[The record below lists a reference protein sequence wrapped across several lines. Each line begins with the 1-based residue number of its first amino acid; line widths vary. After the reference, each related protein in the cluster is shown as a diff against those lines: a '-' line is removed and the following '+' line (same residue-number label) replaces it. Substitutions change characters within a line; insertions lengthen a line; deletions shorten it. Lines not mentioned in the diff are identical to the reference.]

1 MQPEDLCAL
10 VKRVQTLRCE
20 SQTIEVKS
28 AHDGCPTRL
37 FDTLSGFSNQDDGGI
52 ILFGVDE
59 NRGYFVVGVY
69 DAQDLQSK
77 VTEQCKQMEPIVRPL
92 FTVCDIDGRVI
103 VSAEIPSVD
112 ISERP
117 VYYRGVGRTRG
128 SYIRVGGADEQMSEY
143 EIYSYDAFRK
153 RTRDDLRIVDNA
165 KMDFLDKDRLDR
177 YLSAVKRDRKN
188 IADNTTDNGI
198 LELMGVTLEGVPTLA
213 GVMAF
218 SHYPQASFP
227 QLCITAVVVPGTA
240 MGDTGTEGERF
251 IANQRITGPIPE
263 MLDSAVDFVRRNG
276 RVKTIIDADGRRN
289 DRPEF
294 PVKAVREAILNAL
307 VHRDYSIHTE
317 GVPIRIVMYSDRM
330 EVINSGGLY
339 GRISIDSLGK
349 VHPDT
354 RNPTLANILELMSVT
369 ENRYSGIPTIRRE
382 FADVGLPEPV
392 FSTRRGEFLVIF
404 RNSLVPA
411 ETRDGKKDIRSALLE
426 FCKTPRS
433 REELTGFTGFSQY
446 YTMSKLIMPLV
457 DAGKIRLTM
466 PEKPKSSKQRF
477 VTQD

>member
-1 MQPEDLCAL
+1 M
-10 VKRVQTLRCE
+10 
-20 SQTIEVKS
+20 
-28 AHDGCPTRL
+28 

-52 ILFGVDE
+52 ILFGLDE
-59 NRGYFVVGVY
+59 NQGYSVVGVY
-69 DAQDLQSK
+69 DAQDLQGK

-92 FTVCDIDGRVI
+92 FTVCDMDGRVI

-112 ISERP
+112 IPERP
-117 VYYRGVGRTRG
+117 VYYRGVGKARG

-153 RTRDDLRIVDNA
+153 RTRDDLRKVDNA
-165 KMDFLDKDRLDR
+165 KMDFLDQDRLDT

-188 IADNTTDNGI
+188 IADNTTTVGT
-198 LELMGVTLEGVPTLA
+198 LELMGVTLDGVPTLA
-213 GVMAF
+213 GVMVF
-218 SHYPQASFP
+218 SRYPQAHFP

-240 MGDTGTEGERF
+240 MGDIGTEGERF
-251 IANQRITGPIPE
+251 LANQRITGPIPE
-263 MLDSAVDFVRRNG
+263 MLDSSVDFVRRNG

-289 DRPEF
+289 DKPEF

-317 GVPIRIVMYSDRM
+317 SVPVRIIMYSDRM
-330 EVINSGGLY
+330 EVVNSGGLY

-354 RNPTLANILELMSVT
+354 RNPTLANILELLSVT

-382 FADVGLPEPV
+382 LADAGLPEPV
-392 FSTRRGEFLVIF
+392 FSTRRGEFVVTF
-404 RNSLVPA
+404 RNGLVPNEIRNSKA
-411 ETRDGKKDIRSALLE
+411 DIRSALLE
-426 FCKTPRS
+426 FCRTPRS
-433 REELTGFTGFSQY
+433 REELAGFTGFSQY
-446 YTMSKLIMPLV
+446 YTMSKLIKPLI
-457 DAGKIRLTM
+457 DAGKICLTR

-477 VTQD
+477 VTRV